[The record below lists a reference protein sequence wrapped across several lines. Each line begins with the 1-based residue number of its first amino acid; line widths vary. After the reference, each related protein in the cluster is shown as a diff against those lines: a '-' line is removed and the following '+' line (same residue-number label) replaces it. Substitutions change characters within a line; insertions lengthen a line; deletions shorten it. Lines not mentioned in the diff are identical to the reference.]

1 MVEVNI
7 TDGSVATLEGVAVT
21 GPCLVFGESCSVGA
35 ASWSEGYIIVTAGAG
50 AKALPFTRM
59 QTEAIP
65 WVLCL
70 SFVLGLLWSRFGLA
84 R

>member
-7 TDGSVATLEGVAVT
+7 TDTSVATVEGVAVA
-21 GPCLVFGESCSVGA
+21 GPCLVFGESCTVGA
-35 ASWSEGYIIVTAGAG
+35 ASFSEGYVIVNAGAG
-50 AKALPFTRM
+50 VKALPFTRM

-65 WVLCL
+65 WLLCL